1 MFANI
6 NLTPLW
12 IQAQKTSSA
21 DFATYPKQIPGKDQ
35 LNSNVTKSPTLFL
48 IAKDPCKCSA
58 IAGQVPNPLTTE
70 SLHTYPNAHLQVPH
84 MKSPDFLLQ
93 CSEVHGSSSQQRK
106 RCARLVHIAH
116 TALYIAYF
124 ELWIVYCARNANC
137 KVWGFSSSV
146 SPPQPTSWQPVE
158 AVSVRF
164 LPHSWSRPTFG
175 S

>member
-1 MFANI
+1 MNSGAKDIFCGFCY
-6 NLTPLW
+6 LP
-12 IQAQKTSSA
+12 KTN
-21 DFATYPKQIPGKDQ
+21 PGKDQ

-116 TALYIAYF
+116 
-124 ELWIVYCARNANC
+124 
-137 KVWGFSSSV
+137 GS
-146 SPPQPTSWQPVE
+146 
-158 AVSVRF
+158 AV
-164 LPHSWSRPTFG
+164 
-175 S
+175 